1 MRKKWAFPIRFS
13 GGFLNQVV
21 TTSFLLRPANSQ
33 LLGGGNKTGAILN
46 DSIHSEIECVLW
58 VTFPRAATQ
67 KIESLRPLRKDT
79 LVTTWFKKMPDFLA
93 QKCEPTC
100 DSKKCEKVRG
110 RKHKSLSP
118 PEVWGSCRLFFWSQL
133 GSNLCEKIWWE
144 MLFFQAYFWTELPS
158 E

>member
-1 MRKKWAFPIRFS
+1 M
-13 GGFLNQVV
+13 NQVV

-79 LVTTWFKKMPDFLA
+79 LVTTWFKKMPDFLPH
-93 QKCEPTC
+93 KCEPNC

-118 PEVWGSCRLFFWSQL
+118 PEVWGSCRLFFL
-133 GSNLCEKIWWE
+133 VTTRFKVRRENLMGNVVFSGIYLNRVIFGVRDC
-144 MLFFQAYFWTELPS
+144 P
-158 E
+158 